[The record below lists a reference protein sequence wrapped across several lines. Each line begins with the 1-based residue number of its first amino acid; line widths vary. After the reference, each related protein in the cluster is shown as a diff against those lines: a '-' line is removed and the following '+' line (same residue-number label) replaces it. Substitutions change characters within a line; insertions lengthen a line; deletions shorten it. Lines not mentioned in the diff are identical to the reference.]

1 MYNGVLFIL
10 KKEILPYLQRWINQD
25 DIRAKWNKLGLEG
38 QTLNDSAYMKH
49 LK

>member
-10 KKEILPYLQRWINQD
+10 KKEILPYLQTWINQD

-38 QTLNDSAYMKH
+38 QTLNDFAYMRH